1 MAAVYQASRD
11 DVQACIGRSHESWAR
26 RTANGSRSKQKR
38 KNMEREG
45 ARSAAAGEELVRL
58 LLSLSPKEGGRL
70 SVVHFAHGPRS
81 QFNKLPSR
89 QPLLFA

>member
-1 MAAVYQASRD
+1 MFKRALDGHTSRGRGERRMGQEASRKGK
-11 DVQACIGRSHESWAR
+11 IW
-26 RTANGSRSKQKR
+26 
-38 KNMEREG
+38 REG

-58 LLSLSPKEGGRL
+58 LLSLSASPKEGGRL

-89 QPLLFA
+89 QPLLFAQGL